1 MEGKAAIV
9 ESLLERTEAFAK
21 TSVDLFK
28 LRALDK
34 TADVASTIVSRLVVV
49 IVVAILTLLLNV
61 GIALWIGDALGKSYY
76 GFFIVAAF
84 YALLWLILALFKDA
98 ILETPVRNSIIRKAF
113 K

>member
-1 MEGKAAIV
+1 MEGKVAIV
-9 ESLLERTEAFAK
+9 ESLLDRTEAFAK

-28 LRALDK
+28 LKALDK
-34 TADVASTIVSRLVVV
+34 TADVASLVVSRV
-49 IVVAILTLLLNV
+49 VVAIVIAILSVLLNI

-84 YALLWLILALFKDA
+84 YVLVWIILALFKDA
-98 ILETPVRNSIIRKAF
+98 LLENPVRNAIIRKAF